1 MADFP
6 SIRTS
11 DWNQFSET
19 IRRGQLKTK
28 FESGHVHS
36 RARET
41 RARWQ
46 FQIGWNWMTRADYD
60 ALALFFEE
68 NIGGKFNWTHIVSS
82 TVYEVRFTD
91 DVLPEAVPIGLSHV
105 SLTGLKLEQV

>member
-6 SIRTS
+6 NIRTS

-19 IRRGQLKTK
+19 LRRGQLKTK

-46 FQIGWNWMTRADYD
+46 FQIGWNWMTRTDYD
-60 ALALFFEE
+60 TLALFFEGH
-68 NIGGKFNWTHIVSS
+68 IGGKFNWTHIV
-82 TVYEVRFTD
+82 TGAVYEVRFSE
-91 DVLPEAVPIGLSHV
+91 DVLPEAEPIGLNHV
-105 SLTGLKLEQV
+105 KLTGLPLEQV